1 MSAESF
7 YDQMAPFYHL
17 IFPHG
22 FDSSIERHGLALDA
36 IIRENWGA
44 SARAVL
50 DVSCGIGTQALGL
63 SALGYRVTASDI
75 SAKAVLR
82 ATQEAAQRNLAISFS
97 VADMR
102 SAPEHHAA
110 QFDVVL
116 SADNSVPHLLND
128 EDILTA
134 FQGFHA
140 CCKPGGGC
148 LITVRDYEQENLQH
162 VEVVTYGLRY
172 DADARYLVFQ
182 VQMNGRACHRDDPC

>member
-1 MSAESF
+1 
-7 YDQMAPFYHL
+7 
-17 IFPHG
+17 
-22 FDSSIERHGLALDA
+22 
-36 IIRENWGA
+36 
-44 SARAVL
+44 
-50 DVSCGIGTQALGL
+50 
-63 SALGYRVTASDI
+63 
-75 SAKAVLR
+75 
-82 ATQEAAQRNLAISFS
+82 
-97 VADMR
+97 MR

-182 VQMNGRACHRDDPC
+182 VREPNGPFHEISMYFVNDSASESPRTHVMRGTYYAVTIPRLVQMLRDAGFVRVKRIDKAYFQPVIVGYRDCE